1 MPEKLTKHRLNSVY
15 AKPAH
20 SIVGRAAGTNGAQ
33 ARAPG
38 RAAGASQLAIRRA
51 AAAIRRQRRKRGP
64 TFQPAP
70 LSVRSSSPGF
80 PDSASESR
88 YPTRP
93 AARPPGAGGPSAAPD
108 PWPVLSP
115 HCRGTRR
122 GPSRFVR
129 PCAGLPA
136 KRVGGKALIGP
147 SSNSRRRRG
156 ARSRAPAHGTRHGAR
171 LAGRGT
177 SQVSGHYS
185 DG

>member
-1 MPEKLTKHRLNSVY
+1 MPENCQICL
-15 AKPAH
+15 AH
-20 SIVGRAAGTNGAQ
+20 APSAPVARSLLGRAAPTMSRPSRRNM
-33 ARAPG
+33 PG
-38 RAAGASQLAIRRA
+38 GASLRAIRSRRSRYPSATPA
-51 AAAIRRQRRKRGP
+51 ARPDIP
-64 TFQPAP
+64 TGTAV
-70 LSVRSSSPGF
+70 LRSSSPGF

-136 KRVGGKALIGP
+136 QRVGGKALIGP

-156 ARSRAPAHGTRHGAR
+156 ARSRAPAPGTRHGAR

>member
-80 PDSASESR
+80 PDSASEPR
-88 YPTRP
+88 RPTRP
-93 AARPPGAGGPSAAPD
+93 RNGRCLREARVQCRMMN

-115 HCRGTRR
+115 HWHDPGSCGPARVFRPAALSGPGPASRAFGHPRRHAWGPAPVLVIKVGR
-122 GPSRFVR
+122 GPGV
-129 PCAGLPA
+129 
-136 KRVGGKALIGP
+136 
-147 SSNSRRRRG
+147 
-156 ARSRAPAHGTRHGAR
+156 
-171 LAGRGT
+171 T
-177 SQVSGHYS
+177 SA
-185 DG
+185 